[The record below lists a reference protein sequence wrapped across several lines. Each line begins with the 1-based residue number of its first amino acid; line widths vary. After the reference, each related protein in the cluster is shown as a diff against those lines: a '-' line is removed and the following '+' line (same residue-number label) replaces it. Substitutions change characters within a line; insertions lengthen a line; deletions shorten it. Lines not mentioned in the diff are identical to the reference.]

1 MRRSAGLSRPLAVP
15 VSSRTLFFLSL
26 ASAAVF
32 TVSGHSCHVPPAAT
46 VLGPFPSHTLTASL
60 ISCSASCPPLPCQS
74 VRGPVRGWL
83 LPVVFR
89 PPSSD
94 PCSGSGARRV
104 LPGWA
109 AAPGGPESPQPRRP
123 REPLLLSGAIPP
135 VDACLETGAS
145 HAAHAAAAGLPRGGA
160 AGRPRLRSPPGHSA
174 SARLEAGARPAPCL
188 LPRQARLHPSTPV
201 CAVAHGG
208 SLEPCPGGGKE
219 AAGLVLGWTHR
230 FQGGW
235 NLPTPGA
242 GSSPFPPGSS
252 FSENRVSRTRRN
264 TRAWLR
270 PPCTSTAPRLGL
282 LQEDVGSQAVSRT
295 RKWGPPAGTGGDH
308 GGPHKWRSARSAP
321 CHDLGWDQASGGL
334 ACPAPPGS
342 PTGAGRRQAP
352 CFSPG
357 PSRRFG

>member
-1 MRRSAGLSRPLAVP
+1 MSRPLAVP

-89 PPSSD
+89 PPSVG

-188 LPRQARLHPSTPV
+188 LPRQARRTPPRLSVPSPM
-201 CAVAHGG
+201 AALSGPALG
-208 SLEPCPGGGKE
+208 EGKRLLGWPL
-219 AAGLVLGWTHR
+219 AGLTGSRGVGTYLPRGLVAPHSLQALPSLRTEFLGR
-230 FQGGW
+230 GEIPVRG
-235 NLPTPGA
+235 
-242 GSSPFPPGSS
+242 
-252 FSENRVSRTRRN
+252 
-264 TRAWLR
+264 
-270 PPCTSTAPRLGL
+270 
-282 LQEDVGSQAVSRT
+282 
-295 RKWGPPAGTGGDH
+295 
-308 GGPHKWRSARSAP
+308 
-321 CHDLGWDQASGGL
+321 
-334 ACPAPPGS
+334 
-342 PTGAGRRQAP
+342 
-352 CFSPG
+352 
-357 PSRRFG
+357 